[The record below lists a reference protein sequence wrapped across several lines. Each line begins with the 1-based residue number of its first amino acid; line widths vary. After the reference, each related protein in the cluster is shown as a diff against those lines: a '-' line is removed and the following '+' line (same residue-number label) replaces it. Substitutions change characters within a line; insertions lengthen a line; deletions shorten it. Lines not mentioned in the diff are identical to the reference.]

1 MVGTSNAISRPA
13 DWKVSGCETILESE
27 AEIPPASASAL
38 RVTNAGACFVLFCVK
53 KEAVEVDEG
62 ERVRE
67 MCELQKKS
75 QSYKRA

>member
-1 MVGTSNAISRPA
+1 MGTSNAISRPA

-53 KEAVEVDEG
+53 KEDGCGTEG
-62 ERVRE
+62 E
-67 MCELQKKS
+67 
-75 QSYKRA
+75 